1 MSGTL
6 RHILSRGQVVP
17 MPGVYDAVSAL
28 IAERSGFAGVFLSGS
43 ALSYT
48 MLGRPD
54 IGLVTL
60 TEAAATLERVR
71 DRISIPILVDADS
84 GFGNALNVART
95 IRVFERAGA
104 SAIQI
109 EDQIN
114 HKRPGDLAARPLV
127 SPSEM
132 VGKIKAAL
140 DARHS
145 DETLISARTDAPFSE
160 TFEQALARAH
170 AYADAGADIIF
181 VEGLSEL
188 VQLQRLTDEFR
199 GKKPL
204 LHNVLDGGKSP
215 LQTTAELG
223 ALGYSIVLFPGAA
236 VQSAVSAME
245 RALQTLKTDGH
256 TKALRA
262 NMHDGKSLNQ
272 LIGTPEFQTA
282 AKVFDAT
289 NFND

>member
-1 MSGTL
+1 MSASL
-6 RHILSRGQVVP
+6 CQLLSRGQVVP
-17 MPGVYDAVSAL
+17 MPGVFDALSAL
-28 IAERSGFAGVFLSGS
+28 IAERAGFEGVFLSGS

-48 MLGRPD
+48 LLGRPD

-60 TEAAATLERVR
+60 SEVAATLERVR
-71 DRISIPILVDADS
+71 DRVSIPILVDADS

-95 IRVFERAGA
+95 VRVFERAGA

-114 HKRPGDLAARPLV
+114 HKRPGDLTARPLV
-127 SPSEM
+127 STLEM

-145 DETLISARTDAPFSE
+145 EETLISARTDAPFSE

-188 VQLQRLTDEFR
+188 TQLQRLTAEFR
-199 GKKPL
+199 GRKPL

-223 ALGYSIVLFPGAA
+223 ALGYSIVLFPGTA
-236 VQSAVSAME
+236 VQSATSAME
-245 RALQTLKTDGH
+245 RSLQTLKADGH
-256 TKALRA
+256 TKAFRA
-262 NMHDGKSLNQ
+262 DMHDGKGLNQ

-282 AKVFDAT
+282 AKKYDEVHFKT
-289 NFND
+289 